1 MWKKTNEAE
10 RAPFVKKAEKL
21 KAKYES
27 AKAKY
32 LKTSGYAKFQ
42 EELKAWKAKAAKKPF
57 PKDSNAPKRPMSSYM
72 FFVNEQRP
80 YVVSEH
86 PDMKVTDV
94 LRELGK
100 RWSRLSSKQQAP
112 YVVMQKE
119 AKEEYMEELAKYQS
133 TAKFKKYQKEKAEYQ
148 AKQKEAKRK
157 ASGGSTKQAKKAKKP
172 KRRSVSR
179 SRSSSRRRARRRA
192 STPKAPSRRS
202 ASSSRST
209 KRRSRS

>member
-1 MWKKTNEAE
+1 MWKKTSENEQ
-10 RAPFVKKAEKL
+10 APFLKKAEKA

-27 AKAKY
+27 ARAKY
-32 LKTSGYAKFQ
+32 IKSSGYQKFQ
-42 EELKAWKAKAAKKPF
+42 EELKEWKAKAAAKPF

-100 RWSRLSSKQQAP
+100 RWSKLTSKQQAP
-112 YVVMQKE
+112 FVVMQKE
-119 AKEEYMEELAKYQS
+119 AKEEYAKALAKYKN

-148 AKQKEAKRK
+148 TKQKEAKRK
-157 ASGGSTKQAKKAKKP
+157 ASGGSTKQAKKVKKP
-172 KRRSVSR
+172 R
-179 SRSSSRRRARRRA
+179 
-192 STPKAPSRRS
+192 RRS
-202 ASSSRST
+202 ASRSTSRSAS
-209 KRRSRS
+209 RRR

>member
-1 MWKKTNEAE
+1 MVKAPKDPNAPKRPLSAYMLWAAATRDEVVEDNPEFSNTDVARFLGKMWKDVGEGEKE
-10 RAPFVKKAEKL
+10 PFVQKAEKL

-32 LKTSGYAKFQ
+32 IKSSGYKKFQ
-42 EELKAWKAKAAKKPF
+42 EELKEWKAKAAKKPF
-57 PKDSNAPKRPMSSYM
+57 PKDPDAPKRPMSSYM

-86 PDMKVTDV
+86 PDMKATDV

-100 RWSRLSSKQQAP
+100 RWSKLSSKQQAP

-119 AKEEYMEELAKYQS
+119 AKEQYAEELARYQN
-133 TAKFKKYQKEKAEYQ
+133 TAKYRKYQKEKTEYQ

-157 ASGGSTKQAKKAKKP
+157 ASGGST
-172 KRRSVSR
+172 
-179 SRSSSRRRARRRA
+179 
-192 STPKAPSRRS
+192 
-202 ASSSRST
+202 
-209 KRRSRS
+209 

>member
-1 MWKKTNEAE
+1 MWKKTSENEQ
-10 RAPFVKKAEKL
+10 APFLKKAEKA
-21 KAKYES
+21 KAKYDT

-32 LKTSGYAKFQ
+32 LKSSGYAKFQ

-57 PKDSNAPKRPMSSYM
+57 PKDPNAPKRPMSSYM

-86 PDMKVTDV
+86 PDMKATDV

-119 AKEEYMEELAKYQS
+119 AKADYTEALANYQN

-148 AKQKEAKRK
+148 AKQKAAKRK
-157 ASGGSTKQAKKAKKP
+157 ASGGTTKQAKKEKKP
-172 KRRSVSR
+172 
-179 SRSSSRRRARRRA
+179 
-192 STPKAPSRRS
+192 TRRS
-202 ASSSRST
+202 ASRST
-209 KRRSRS
+209 